1 MVGEE
6 SPSCTTGPC
15 SAELYSLVTPGGL
28 AQEAAPRRQW
38 LRAPIC
44 STGLHVNSQEASAIR
59 STVADIDASR
69 QDKQPALGKHT
80 GSPTL

>member
-6 SPSCTTGPC
+6 SPSCTGPC
-15 SAELYSLVTPGGL
+15 RAELYSLVTWGGL

-44 STGLHVNSQEASAIR
+44 STGLHANSQEASAIR
-59 STVADIDASR
+59 STVAGIDVRR

>member
-1 MVGEE
+1 MDEE
-6 SPSCTTGPC
+6 SPSCTVTC
-15 SAELYSLVTPGGL
+15 RAELYSLVTCGGL

-59 STVADIDASR
+59 STVAGIDAR
-69 QDKQPALGKHT
+69 
-80 GSPTL
+80 